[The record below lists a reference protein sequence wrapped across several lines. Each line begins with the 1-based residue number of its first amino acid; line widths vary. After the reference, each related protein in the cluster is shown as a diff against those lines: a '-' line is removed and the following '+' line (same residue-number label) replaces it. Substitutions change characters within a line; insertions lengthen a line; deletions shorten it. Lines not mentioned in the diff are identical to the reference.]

1 MRPDASLGNR
11 FGGWLNR
18 AFARPERQVIRDDV
32 DEHEGQHQRHDKL
45 NPPIPVGAL
54 PKMMARMLMIPGLS
68 SFAFNI
74 VTAAAHFAP
83 INRRAEATY
92 SIASA

>member
-1 MRPDASLGNR
+1 
-11 FGGWLNR
+11 
-18 AFARPERQVIRDDV
+18 
-32 DEHEGQHQRHDKL
+32 
-45 NPPIPVGAL
+45 VGAL